1 MRRCLISG
9 VAACAL
15 VIAAACSTGPSRS
28 SVPAPADWAS
38 EAETD
43 PLAGD
48 ASFTA
53 SPTELLP
60 PAQPAPSVEGPAEPA
75 TDGEGSTAGSLDG
88 NLIAAAG
95 PLGLR
100 LLEPSGEVVG
110 LLGPDQIVT
119 QPTWSRDG
127 LRLAATLVHPATGVS
142 QVAVVDIATSDIA
155 TAPTSRPYFFYS
167 WSYDGSRLVALGPSQ
182 TGGTAAFIL
191 DETGAPASDVWL
203 SGQSMYVAWE
213 PGGRRLLVHSGHRL
227 MLVNDVDSPRD
238 HSDYGLV
245 GVDFLAPAWVPGTQ
259 DFLYVDS
266 YGQAPADA
274 GEQELLDRRS
284 TTDPQLL
291 RRSAGTGEITDL
303 GPAGRYTMLAVHPS
317 GDRAA
322 ISAASPERPSIA
334 GAGSETASISPT
346 GPETGVP
353 AGSVQIVDLA
363 TAERRTVLDRIGL
376 WLEWS
381 PDGRHLLIAASTD
394 DPSGIGMSWH
404 IWDGQRS
411 YELARFAPTETFFR
425 DYLWFAD
432 QYNETPRLW
441 SPDGDAITFGANT
454 VDGDIAAVARLSSAG
469 AMTSLGPSDVS
480 FWSPPRPDGGL
491 P

>member
-1 MRRCLISG
+1 MRRCLI
-9 VAACAL
+9 AAAATCAL
-15 VIAAACSTGPSRS
+15 IAIAACSTGPSRS

-48 ASFTA
+48 PSFTA
-53 SPTELLP
+53 PPTALLP
-60 PAQPAPSVEGPAEPA
+60 SAEPAPADESPAEPA
-75 TDGEGSTAGSLDG
+75 TDGEGSTAGSLHG
-88 NLIAAAG
+88 GLIAAAG

-100 LLEPSGEVVG
+100 LLDPSGEVVG
-110 LLGPDQIVT
+110 VLGPDHIVT

-127 LRLAATLVHPATGVS
+127 LRLAATLIHPATGVS
-142 QVAVVDIATSDIA
+142 QIAVVDIATGDIA

-227 MLVNDVDSPRD
+227 TLVNDVDSPRD

-291 RRSAGTGEITDL
+291 RRSADTGDITEL
-303 GPAGRYTMLAVHPS
+303 GPVGLYTMLAVHPS

-322 ISAASPERPSIA
+322 ISAASPERPALA
-334 GAGSETASISPT
+334 GDGFETASISPT

-353 AGSVQIVDLA
+353 TGSVQIVDLA
-363 TAERRTVLDRIGL
+363 TGERLTVLDRIGL

-381 PDGRHLLIAASTD
+381 PDGRHLLIAAGTD
-394 DPSGIGMSWH
+394 EPDSIEMSWH
-404 IWDGQRS
+404 IWDGQQS

-441 SPDGDAITFGANT
+441 SPGSDAITFGANT
-454 VDGDIAAVARLSSAG
+454 VDGGITAVARLGSAG

-480 FWSPPRPDGGL
+480 FWSPPRPDDGL

>member
-1 MRRCLISG
+1 MRRCLITG

-48 ASFTA
+48 TSFAAPPTA
-53 SPTELLP
+53 LLP
-60 PAQPAPSVEGPAEPA
+60 SAEPAPADEGPAEPA
-75 TDGEGSTAGSLDG
+75 TDGERSAAGSLDG
-88 NLIAAAG
+88 GLIAAAG

-100 LLEPSGEVVG
+100 LLEPGGEVVG
-110 LLGPDQIVT
+110 QLGPDHIVT

-127 LRLAATLVHPATGVS
+127 LRLAATLIHPATGVS
-142 QVAVVDIATSDIA
+142 QVAVVDITTGDIA
-155 TAPTSRPYFFYS
+155 TVPTSRPYFFYS
-167 WSYDGSRLVALGPSQ
+167 WNYDGSRLVALGPSQ

-191 DETGAPASDVWL
+191 DETGGPASDVSL
-203 SGQSMYVAWE
+203 RGQSMYVAWE
-213 PGGRRLLVHSGHRL
+213 PGGHRLLVHAGHQL
-227 MLVNDVDSPRD
+227 LLIDDVEEPQ
-238 HSDYGLV
+238 DYHDLGLV

-266 YGQAPADA
+266 YDQAPAGI
-274 GEQELLDRRS
+274 GEAELRDRRS
-284 TTDPQLL
+284 AASPQLL
-291 RRSAGTGEITDL
+291 RRSIDADDVTDL
-303 GPAGRYTMLAVHPS
+303 GPAGLYTMLAVHPS

-322 ISAASPERPSIA
+322 ISAASDEQPAPA
-334 GAGSETASISPT
+334 GDGSETASTSPT

-363 TAERRTVLDRIGL
+363 TAERLTVLDRIGL

-381 PDGRHLLIAASTD
+381 PDGRHLLIAASAD

-404 IWDGQRS
+404 IWDGQQS
-411 YELARFAPTETFFR
+411 YELAQFAPTETFFR
-425 DYLWFAD
+425 DYVWFAD

-441 SPDGDAITFGANT
+441 SPDSDAITFGANT
-454 VDGDIAAVARLSSAG
+454 VDGDITVVARLSTGG
-469 AMTSLGPSDVS
+469 AMTSLGSSNVS
-480 FWSPPRPDGGL
+480 FWSPPRPDDGL